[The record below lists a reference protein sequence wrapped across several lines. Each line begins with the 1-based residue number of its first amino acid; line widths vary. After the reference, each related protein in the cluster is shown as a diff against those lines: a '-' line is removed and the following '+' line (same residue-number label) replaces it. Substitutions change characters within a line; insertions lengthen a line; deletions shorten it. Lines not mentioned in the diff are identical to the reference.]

1 MTPEQAAKAG
11 ALRYQDGWQALR
23 GLLAPDSTVNKGNP
37 ALVDVRE
44 AWDEAQ
50 ARFAQAGDL
59 SPANSQ
65 ARAAYY
71 AQSARVAL
79 AQAWLA
85 QSLGQA
91 KGWAADVIGFLD
103 IAESAYKGEPDAW
116 GGDWIRQRAGK
127 ILMTSGKDSDLA
139 PQWGAKFLEPPSS
152 AGVVFGLLG
161 LLGAAYAWSKQT

>member
-1 MTPEQAAKAG
+1 MTPDQAARAG

-23 GLLAPDSTVNKGNP
+23 ALLAPDSTVNKGNP
-37 ALVDVRE
+37 ALVDVRD
-44 AWDEAQ
+44 AWDEAV
-50 ARFAQAGDL
+50 ARFSQAGDL
-59 SPANSQ
+59 SPAGSQ

-91 KGWAADVIGFLD
+91 KGWAVDAVDLLNL
-103 IAESAYKGEPDAW
+103 AEGAYKGEAAAW

-127 ILMTSGKDSDLA
+127 ILTTRGADTDAA
-139 PQWGAKFLEPPSS
+139 PQWGAKFLDPPSS

-161 LLGAAYAWSKQT
+161 LLAGAYAWSKS

>member
-1 MTPEQAAKAG
+1 MTPDQAARAG
-11 ALRYQDGWQALR
+11 ALRYQDGWQVLR

-37 ALVDVRE
+37 ALVDVRD
-44 AWDEAQ
+44 AWDEAV
-50 ARFAQAGDL
+50 ARFSQAGDL
-59 SPANSQ
+59 SPAGSQ

-103 IAESAYKGEPDAW
+103 IAESAYKGEAAAW
-116 GGDWIRQRAGK
+116 GGDWVRQRAGV
-127 ILMTSGKDSDLA
+127 ILKTAGADSDVA
-139 PQWGAKFLEPPSS
+139 PQWGAKFLDPPSG
-152 AGVVFGLLG
+152 AGAAIGLLA
-161 LLGAAYAWSKQT
+161 LLGAAYAWSKS